1 MHVVCPV
8 KRERDDAARR
18 RRLQVLQLLKDFN
31 EPQLWHHVSA
41 LVVNDWKLDIS
52 NVIKTKDVANLEWL
66 LTSGVANDIRELE

>member
-1 MHVVCPV
+1 MHVACPV
-8 KRERDDAARR
+8 KRESGNAARR

>member
-1 MHVVCPV
+1 MHVACPV

-18 RRLQVLQLLKDFN
+18 RRLQVLQLLRDLN

-41 LVVNDWKLDIS
+41 LVVKDGMLDIG

-66 LTSGVANDIRELE
+66 LTSGVANDVR